1 MTKEQFITR
10 FTELTA
16 AQAASNPD
24 YASFR
29 DEVLQDYDALNQAN
43 VSLEAVR
50 QEHQALQNNYS
61 SLQSAYTRL
70 YMTLPIPA
78 PNPNPDPTPNP
89 NPDPTPNP
97 NPNPNPQ
104 PTTPTTDDIIK
115 QMTSNQQEGE

>member
-1 MTKEQFITR
+1 MTREQFITR

-29 DEVLQDYDALNQAN
+29 EEVLKDYDALNQAN

-50 QEHQALQNNYS
+50 QEHQTLQNNYS

-70 YMTLPIPA
+70 YMTLPIPS
-78 PNPNPDPTPNP
+78 PNPNPTQPTNPTPEP
-89 NPDPTPNP
+89 NSTP

-115 QMTSNQQEGE
+115 QLTSDKQEGD

>member
-1 MTKEQFITR
+1 MTREQFITR

-16 AQAASNPD
+16 AQAASNPE

-50 QEHQALQNNYS
+50 QEHQTLQNNYS

-70 YMTLPIPA
+70 YMTLPIPSS
-78 PNPNPDPTPNP
+78 NPNPTDPNPTDPNPTPA
-89 NPDPTPNP
+89 
-97 NPNPNPQ
+97 PNPNPQ

-115 QMTSNQQEGE
+115 QLTSDQQEGD

>member
-1 MTKEQFITR
+1 MTREQFITR

-29 DEVLQDYDALNQAN
+29 DEVLQDYDALNEAN

-50 QEHQALQNNYS
+50 QEHQTLQNNYS

-70 YMTLPIPA
+70 YMTLPIPS
-78 PNPNPDPTPNP
+78 PTPNP
-89 NPDPTPNP
+89 TDPNPTDPNPTP

-115 QMTSNQQEGE
+115 QLTSDQQEGD

>member
-1 MTKEQFITR
+1 MTREQFIAR

-29 DEVLQDYDALNQAN
+29 DEVLQDYEALDQAN

-50 QEHQALQNNYS
+50 QEHQTLQNNYS

-70 YMTLPIPA
+70 YMTLPIPT
-78 PNPNPDPTPNP
+78 PNPSPDPTPNP
-89 NPDPTPNP
+89 NPDPT
-97 NPNPNPQ
+97 PNPNPQ